1 MTVEHPGQ
9 VVAGMRR
16 RRRAIG
22 RYERYVEPIEPKGR
36 LVAVVLVLVLVLVL
50 VPAWVRS
57 PISSVKNFDT
67 EALLSF
73 VA

>member
-9 VVAGMRR
+9 VIAGMRR

-36 LVAVVLVLVLVLVL
+36 LVAVVLVLVLVLV
-50 VPAWVRS
+50 PAWVRS

>member
-36 LVAVVLVLVLVLVL
+36 LVAVVLVLV
-50 VPAWVRS
+50 PAWVRS